1 MYLKSRAKPYKLSM
15 YSTMLFLQPFLQWI
29 KDASQFNTAHYV
41 PNTEIFVLMKINF
54 YQRMDC
60 LHGLLR
66 VPYMHFVIFRLSG
79 YDCIKYFVEVILLTT
94 MITQFAIYMYIWWI
108 SWDHL
113 AWACH
118 CERKCYNKT
127 VYFIAQCYNIEH
139 KIQEIVKLCQ
149 QRDYHQIYNAYSS
162 FEIE

>member
-15 YSTMLFLQPFLQWI
+15 YSTVLFLQSILQWI

-54 YQRMDC
+54 KIYQRMDC

-79 YDCIKYFVEVILLTT
+79 YDCIKYFVEVILL
-94 MITQFAIYMYIWWI
+94 
-108 SWDHL
+108 
-113 AWACH
+113 
-118 CERKCYNKT
+118 
-127 VYFIAQCYNIEH
+127 
-139 KIQEIVKLCQ
+139 
-149 QRDYHQIYNAYSS
+149 
-162 FEIE
+162 